1 MAYIFQ
7 TLANKGTTAGVT
19 QNFSKESISWFR
31 QNAANIR
38 SVNAQ
43 KMLTD
48 KSNATKIVTPR
59 DIGKMFMY
67 FYDPKFKE
75 VLPYYDKFPLIFLVN
90 VDSQGFDGIN
100 LHYISPQLRA
110 RLMDSLYS
118 LLNNTKYDN
127 TTKLKIS
134 YQLLNNASKFKYFA
148 PCYKRYLFSHVQSNF
163 INVPVTNWDMA
174 VMLPTERFAKA
185 NKSKVFKESLSSVG

>member
-7 TLANKGTTAGVT
+7 TLANKGSTAGVT

>member
-7 TLANKGTTAGVT
+7 TLANKGTTAGIA

-48 KSNATKIVTPR
+48 KSNASKVVTPR

-67 FYDPKFKE
+67 FYDPKFKD

-90 VDSQGFDGIN
+90 VDAQGFDGIN

-185 NKSKVFKESLSSVG
+185 NKSKVFKESLSTVG

>member
-7 TLANKGTTAGVT
+7 TLANKGSTAGVT

-31 QNAANIR
+31 QNAANIQ

-43 KMLTD
+43 RMMTD
-48 KSNATKIVTPR
+48 KNNATKIVTPR

-185 NKSKVFKESLSSVG
+185 NKSKVFKESLSTVG

>member
-43 KMLTD
+43 RMMTD
-48 KSNATKIVTPR
+48 KNNATKIVTPR

-185 NKSKVFKESLSSVG
+185 NKSKVFKESLSTVG

>member
-7 TLANKGTTAGVT
+7 TLANKGSTAGVT

-31 QNAANIR
+31 QNAANIQ

-43 KMLTD
+43 RMMTD
-48 KSNATKIVTPR
+48 KNNSTKIVTPR

-185 NKSKVFKESLSSVG
+185 NKSKVFKESLSTVG

>member
-7 TLANKGTTAGVT
+7 TLANKGSTAGVT

-31 QNAANIR
+31 QNAANIQ

-43 KMLTD
+43 RMMTD
-48 KSNATKIVTPR
+48 KNNSTKIVTPR

-134 YQLLNNASKFKYFA
+134 YQLLNNASKIKYFA

-185 NKSKVFKESLSSVG
+185 NKSKVFKESLSTVG

>member
-7 TLANKGTTAGVT
+7 TLANKGSTAGVT

-31 QNAANIR
+31 QNASNIR

-43 KMLTD
+43 RMMTD
-48 KSNATKIVTPR
+48 KNNATKIVTPR

-185 NKSKVFKESLSSVG
+185 NKSKVFKESLSTVG